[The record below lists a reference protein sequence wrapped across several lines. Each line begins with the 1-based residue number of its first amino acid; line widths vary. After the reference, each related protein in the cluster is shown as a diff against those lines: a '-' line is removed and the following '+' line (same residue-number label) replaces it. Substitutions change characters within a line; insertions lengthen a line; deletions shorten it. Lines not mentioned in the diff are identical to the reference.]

1 VIKLTDSEVDVL
13 APMFSSALDLL
24 RDRLDEIVDE
34 ISRDLLD
41 TIPLFAHM
49 PVEFHALLRETS
61 RNFCEALFKSLGEG
75 EITYDII
82 NWGDIPGVELGDI
95 LRAFKVGS
103 EVAWKWIRQTL
114 EEAGYPPEE
123 TVKAAEMIWQYY
135 FFEINSASRTFV
147 KQRQE
152 AVNEFNSLLNRIRV
166 IQNREELMREI
177 AEGACTSLGY
187 RRAVLFL
194 FEHEMLI
201 PLSAMDRLD
210 PAWGEKILEEKRR
223 YPISPLAATPES
235 RAFYEPAIK
244 VARAELRES
253 IAFLTPQ
260 QGAFYALVPVNP
272 AGSTRGLL
280 YIETDSPRGVIR
292 DRDLE
297 ILNSYADTVGMALEN
312 LQLYRE
318 VEAKRRVMD
327 QLMSRVNRA
336 HEEERARIARELHD
350 SVAQTL
356 LKVIYSAGFA
366 LDFLKEDP
374 RFAVEEI
381 EEVQQRAK
389 DCLRELRVIMS
400 NLRPTPL
407 DILGLKET
415 ILRYAEQYEEEYA
428 ISTSVDLKGLDSI
441 PPSVELTV
449 FRILQEELANVRK
462 HSNADTVKISLET
475 SQGDVILTV
484 EDDGVGFDPKMLPL
498 EQDGGEHMGLVA
510 MRERA
515 ELLGGNLNIASQ
527 PGEGTRITVSLPMI
541 TGGEG

>member
-1 VIKLTDSEVDVL
+1 VIKLMDPEVDVL
-13 APMFSSALDLL
+13 APMFSSALGLL

-34 ISRDLLD
+34 ISNDLLD
-41 TIPLFAHM
+41 AVPLFSHM

-61 RNFCEALFKSLGEG
+61 RKFCEALFKSLGEG

-103 EVAWKWIRQTL
+103 EVAWRWIRQTF

-123 TVKAAEMIWQYY
+123 TLKAAEMIWQYY
-135 FFEINSASRTFV
+135 FFEVNSASRTFV

-152 AVNEFNSLLNRIRV
+152 AVNEFNSLLNHVRL
-166 IQNREELMREI
+166 IQDREELMRKI
-177 AEGACTSLGY
+177 TEGACISLGY
-187 RRAVLFL
+187 RRAVFFL

-210 PAWGEKILEEKRR
+210 PTWGGKIIEEQRR
-223 YPISPLAATPES
+223 YPISPLAATLES
-235 RAFYEPAIK
+235 RALFEPAIK
-244 VARAELRES
+244 MARAELRES
-253 IAFLTPQ
+253 VAFITPQ
-260 QGAFYALVPVNP
+260 QGAFYALIPVNP

-280 YIETDSPRGVIR
+280 YIETDAPLGAIR
-292 DRDLE
+292 ERDLE
-297 ILNSYADTVGMALEN
+297 ILSAYADTVGMALQN

-356 LKVIYSAGFA
+356 LKIIYSAGFA

-374 RFAVEEI
+374 AFVVEEI

-462 HSNADTVKISLET
+462 HSNADSVRISLET

-484 EDDGVGFDPKMLPL
+484 EDDGVGFDPKTLPA
-498 EQDGGEHMGLVA
+498 EQDGGKHMGLMA

-515 ELLGGNLNIASQ
+515 ELLGGNLIIASQ

-541 TGGEG
+541 SGSEA